1 MADEL
6 PSNEDMAKMASSMP
20 WWLILVWGILAV
32 IIGISLIVSPLIT
45 TFYLIMFMG
54 AYWFVGGI
62 FTLVSLISDRSNMG
76 WKAFLGI
83 ISILGG
89 AVIMGYPLYSSVIV
103 LTLLV
108 FLVGFWGLL
117 IGGTK
122 LFEAVRSHD
131 AGAGILGVL
140 SIIFGMILLI
150 YPYAAAFALPLVAGF
165 FALFGGILAVVV
177 SFQVKKVQAA
187 APAQ

>member
-1 MADEL
+1 MAEKV
-6 PSNEDMAKMASSMP
+6 PSNVEMAKMASSMP
-20 WWLILVWGILAV
+20 WWLILVWGILAI
-32 IIGISLIVSPLIT
+32 IIGIALIT
-45 TFYLIMFMG
+45 SPIVTSFYLILFMG

-76 WKAFLGI
+76 WKIFLGI
-83 ISILGG
+83 ISILAG
-89 AVIMGYPLYSSVIV
+89 AVIMGYPLYSSIMV

-122 LFEAVRSHD
+122 LFEAAKSHD
-131 AGAGILGVL
+131 AGAAILGVL
-140 SIIFGMILLI
+140 SIIFGMILLV

-165 FALFGGILAVVV
+165 VALFGGILATVV

-187 APAQ
+187 APAN